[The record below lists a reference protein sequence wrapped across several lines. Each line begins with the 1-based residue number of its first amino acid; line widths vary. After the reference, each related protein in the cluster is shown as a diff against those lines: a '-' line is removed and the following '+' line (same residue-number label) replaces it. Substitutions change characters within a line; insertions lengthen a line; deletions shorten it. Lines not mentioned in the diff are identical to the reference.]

1 MPSPVCRPS
10 GCPRDQ
16 ILVLG
21 EGTWHLAE
29 DPARRRPEIA
39 ALRCGPGIGMN
50 LMTPPRCMRTEMRK
64 CWSARQ
70 SQAGATMFS
79 RVSRVLPHHATRSS
93 LRACRTASG
102 AALAATKAAEATPRS

>member
-1 MPSPVCRPS
+1 VPTIRLPS
-10 GCPRDQ
+10 GDQ

-50 LMTPPRCMRTEMRK
+50 LID
-64 CWSARQ
+64 
-70 SQAGATMFS
+70 
-79 RVSRVLPHHATRSS
+79 
-93 LRACRTASG
+93 
-102 AALAATKAAEATPRS
+102 AAEMYANGDAVWHGTRETKRPLSVLTPADLRS